1 MSEERPVTGIQRTLR
16 KHTGNFLED
25 FNPGQVFRHKGG
37 KTVTEGLFTT
47 FTEFA
52 MTANPLAKNARYA
65 RAYGYD
71 GLVCPPGVTMLV
83 AFSQTVEDVSENARA
98 NLEYIDMRFGAP
110 VYVGD
115 TLEVETK
122 VLGVRPSTSR
132 PNLGIVH
139 VQSTARKNL
148 GARDEAIVLTWQRK
162 VQVYK
167 RDDAASLHE
176 GEVAPDRVECSLW
189 LPPYSGKADYKSLA
203 HLSSQGSYFEDLEPG
218 TRIEHSRGRTMT
230 SEHIHLTAVL
240 DNTSQVHCNQ
250 FMIDLDPK
258 QYVGGQLIIFGGIP
272 FVLCLGL
279 SSPDVGDNALGDVA
293 YKTGRH
299 TAPLFAGDTVFAAT
313 EVLGKRE
320 LSGRPDLGIVETRLL
335 GHKFERDA
343 GAQHSDAPAGWKKT
357 QIFELEREIAVKR
370 RSHYAG

>member
-1 MSEERPVTGIQRTLR
+1 MSAPRVIH
-16 KHTGNFLED
+16 KKTGNFLED
-25 FNPGQVFRHKGG
+25 FRPGQVFRHKLG

-52 MTANPLAKNARYA
+52 MTTSPLAKNARYA
-65 RAYGYD
+65 RAHGFD
-71 GLVCPPGVTMLV
+71 GLVVPPGLAMLV

-115 TLEVETK
+115 TLEVTTK
-122 VLGVRPSTSR
+122 VLGIKTSASR
-132 PNLGIVH
+132 PNLGVVH
-139 VQSTARKNL
+139 VQSTARKNV
-148 GARDEAIVLTWQRK
+148 GAPGEAVVMTWQRK

-167 RDDAASLHE
+167 SNDAAKANE
-176 GEVAPDRVECSLW
+176 GEIAADEVACELW
-189 LPPYSGKADYKSLA
+189 LPPYDAKRDYKALA
-203 HLSSQGSYFEDLEPG
+203 HLSNADTYYEDFEPG

-230 SEHIHLTAVL
+230 SEHIHLTAIL

-250 FMIDLDPK
+250 HMIDLNPE

-279 SSPDVGDNALGDVA
+279 SCPDVADNALGDLT
-293 YKTGRH
+293 YTTGKH

-313 EVLGKRE
+313 EILGKRD
-320 LSGRPDLGIVETRLL
+320 LTGRPDLGVISTRLF
-335 GHKFERDA
+335 GYKPKAKQSTERV
-343 GAQHSDAPAGWKKT
+343 
-357 QIFELEREIAVKR
+357 QIFELDREIVVKR
-370 RSHYAG
+370 RSHYA

>member
-1 MSEERPVTGIQRTLR
+1 VSGTLR
-16 KHTGNFLED
+16 SLRKQTGNFLED
-25 FNPGQVFRHKGG
+25 FVPGQVFRHKGG

-71 GLVCPPGVTMLV
+71 GLVCPPGVVMLV

-110 VYVGD
+110 VYIGD

-122 VLGVRPSTSR
+122 VLGIKSSTSR

-139 VQSTARKNL
+139 VQSTARKNV
-148 GARDEAIVLTWQRK
+148 GAGDEAIVLTWQRK

-176 GEVAPDRVECSLW
+176 GEVSPDTVECSLW
-189 LPPYSGKADYKSLA
+189 LPPYSAKTDYKSLA
-203 HLSSQGSYFEDLEPG
+203 HLSSKDSYFEDLEPG
-218 TRIEHSRGRTMT
+218 TKIEHSRGRTMT

-279 SSPDVGDNALGDVA
+279 SSPDVGANALGDLV
-293 YKTGRH
+293 YQTGRH

-313 EVLGKRE
+313 EVLAKRE
-320 LSGRPDLGIVETRLL
+320 LPGRPDLGIVETRLL
-335 GHKFERDA
+335 GHKFERA
-343 GAQHSDAPAGWKKT
+343 EGAQKADAPPGWKKT
-357 QIFELEREIAVKR
+357 QIFELERAIAVKR

>member
-1 MSEERPVTGIQRTLR
+1 MSESLR
-16 KHTGNFLED
+16 VISRHTGNFLED
-25 FNPGQVFRHKGG
+25 FRPGQMFQHKGG
-37 KTVTEGLFTT
+37 KTVTEGLFAT

-52 MTANPLAKNARYA
+52 MTANPLAKNAHYA

-71 GLVCPPGVTMLV
+71 GLVCPPGLAMLV
-83 AFSQTVEDVSENARA
+83 AFSQTVEDISENARA

-115 TLEVETK
+115 TVEVVTK
-122 VLGVRPSTSR
+122 VLNVRPSSSR

-148 GARDEAIVLTWQRK
+148 GADDEAVVMTWQRK

-167 RDDAASLHE
+167 RNMDAELHPGE
-176 GEVAPDRVECSLW
+176 AEPDEVACELW
-189 LPPYSGKADYKSLA
+189 LPDYDSGAGYKERA
-203 HLSSQGSYFEDLEPG
+203 HLSSPDSYFEDFEAG
-218 TRIEHSRGRTMT
+218 TLIEHSRGRTMT
-230 SEHIHLTAVL
+230 DEHIHLTAML

-250 FMIDLDPK
+250 YMIDLDPK
-258 QYVGGQLIIFGGIP
+258 QYVGGKLIIFGGIP

-279 SSPDVGDNALGDVA
+279 SSPDIGDNSLGDVV
-293 YKTGRH
+293 YPTGRH

-313 EVLGKRE
+313 EIKGLRDFP
-320 LSGRPDLGIVETRLL
+320 GRPDLGIVECRLL
-335 GHKFERDA
+335 GHKFERSDEPNE
-343 GAQHSDAPAGWKKT
+343 DAPEGWKKT
-357 QIFELEREIAVKR
+357 RIFELDREIAIKR